1 MWEHAKWNAPNYSF
15 QIRFGGRSSSRLEF
29 RVLTGL
35 PSHFFKSKQ
44 CHFSYKKKV
53 NGSQSG
59 FWPGLAGSTHRI
71 FPFLIFFSTRPGSSP
86 GLTHRARPGFKS
98 MTPIHKTLQ
107 HSEDQKNRK
116 KSLMIKAVIKIK
128 EQEEKKIPFII
139 KMNKQMY
146 V

>member
-1 MWEHAKWNAPNYSF
+1 
-15 QIRFGGRSSSRLEF
+15 
-29 RVLTGL
+29 
-35 PSHFFKSKQ
+35 
-44 CHFSYKKKV
+44 
-53 NGSQSG
+53 
-59 FWPGLAGSTHRI
+59 
-71 FPFLIFFSTRPGSSP
+71 
-86 GLTHRARPGFKS
+86 